1 MAAPGKYDDT
11 LFAMMQQH
19 ENEMEFLNTVF
30 GFLQRKSTC
39 FNGPKAENN
48 FTTLISTLTHQREV
62 YNKAEYKKRQGIDD
76 DDDAVE
82 KREREAKEKADAE
95 AKKKAAIADA
105 RKKEVAEK
113 EAVRKVKEEADK
125 AAAASGVVE
134 PAKPKEVKPK
144 EDGDESDEDDESKGA
159 KPIHNGGIT
168 DKYSWTQTLQ
178 ELQVVFTAEN
188 LGLAAGLPLRSRD
201 LTVDVKKKHLTISLK
216 GKEPLVDAELH
227 KDVKTAEVIWTVE
240 DSKKLVLTLDKVNQ
254 MEWWKCVVV
263 GDPEINT
270 RKVEPENSSLS
281 DLDGDTRQT
290 VEKMMYDQ
298 RQKAAG
304 KPTSDEQKKED
315 MLKQFMGQ
323 HPEMDFSKCKFN

>member
-1 MAAPGKYDDT
+1 MATRYDDT

-19 ENEMEFLNTVF
+19 ENEMEFLNAVF
-30 GFLQRKSTC
+30 GFLQRRTSC
-39 FNGPKAENN
+39 FNGPKAEAN
-48 FTTLISTLTHQREV
+48 FTTLINTLSHQKEV
-62 YNKAEYKKRQGIDD
+62 YQKAEYKKRQGIDD
-76 DDDAVE
+76 DDDE
-82 KREREAKEKADAE
+82 KEKLEAKKKEDE
-95 AKKKAAIADA
+95 AKKKAAALAEA
-105 RKKEVAEK
+105 RKKEQAER
-113 EAVRKVKEEADK
+113 EAVRKAKEAADK
-125 AAAASGVVE
+125 EAAANGTVE
-134 PAKPKEVKPK
+134 PSKPKEDKEKK

-168 DKYSWTQTLQ
+168 EKYTWTQTLQ
-178 ELQVVFTAEN
+178 ELQVVFTKQQ
-188 LGLAAGLPLRSRD
+188 LGLADNLPLKSRD
-201 LTVDVKKKHLTISLK
+201 LVVDIKKKHLKIALK
-216 GKEPLVDAELH
+216 GKEPLVDGELH
-227 KDVKTAEVIWTVE
+227 KEVKTGDSVIWTVE

-254 MEWWKCVVV
+254 MEWWKCVVA

-304 KPTSDEQKKED
+304 LPTSDEQKKQD

-323 HPEMDFSKCKFN
+323 HPEMDFTKCKFN